1 MTQQRQQ
8 ERDAD
13 TVASIDAETEA
24 QWAPQDEDT
33 SPLPRGEAETAV
45 KDRLAELAARWDP
58 EASPAAEPTVP
69 LVAPTEQLAAQTE
82 HLAVPTEQKAVPT
95 EELPAKAAPTES
107 IFRPVPGSRPEEAE
121 PTRVDVVSDE
131 ERKLAAERAARR
143 EARVQALAATAPVA
157 APAPAPIVLI
167 KPTTD
172 KFFGSLGLL
181 LLRWVTAGILAIRGL
196 NLLTDIPA
204 AQAQFAQT
212 LIPEPQIMA
221 IVTGVAALLIA
232 LSLVI
237 GLLTRIAGLGVA
249 LIAGG
254 ALAFVQWGAWSP
266 FVPGQPG
273 FLGELELLLAAVGLT
288 LMLVGAGGWSL
299 DRSFRAGRQRDKAE
313 KAAAAG

>member
-69 LVAPTEQLAAQTE
+69 LVAPTEHLVAPTE
-82 HLAVPTEQKAVPT
+82 HLAAPT

>member
-69 LVAPTEQLAAQTE
+69 LVAPTEHLAA
-82 HLAVPTEQKAVPT
+82 PT

>member
-1 MTQQRQQ
+1 VTQQRQQ

-69 LVAPTEQLAAQTE
+69 LVAPTEHLAAPTE
-82 HLAVPTEQKAVPT
+82 HVAAPT